1 MRELAQPRA
10 WGERSPG
17 MPVLPGSRA
26 TWIGTLRALIEELS
40 AHQDRDL
47 SDQESLPQAGG
58 LNRHQL
64 QRLVR
69 AGLLLREGRTFLPS
83 AAALA
88 WCQGGDAALLVEIF
102 HHNVRFVGEV
112 MDALTAGPRTHEQLL
127 DLARESFDLSWETS
141 APVRDRTTWLTV
153 TGMVD
158 LFDGRVHL
166 TDAGRDVMARIVVG
180 RPEPDDTDT
189 TAQLTPAVGAVA
201 QLIEQLDEAGL
212 RARADGANLY
222 VPGTSANG
230 GTMDALQVLVEAAMP
245 SITEADF
252 RQFVKDTFPK
262 AQTIATARTAKDT
275 LKALGLIQQTSSK
288 TWSATPAAIAWVE
301 SGEPLDLARTV
312 HASIAFFGEMLGV
325 LDEAARCT
333 SGTLV
338 EHSTRYLPNRGK
350 PLIRSAVNTRLNLLE
365 VCGLVTRLSQTAYR
379 TTALGRA
386 FKRSVPCLTSDNCPS
401 RAAPAADDADAS
413 HREAL
418 GSTLPPDSLG
428 SDIAAELESSAL
440 ASATHKR
447 LEKAAVAALAYL
459 GMPGEHVGGNEAVD
473 GRVHFGIGADSR
485 VLAVEAKTA
494 ASGRVVNQRLFP
506 LAGHR
511 AKIGA
516 EVTLLI
522 GPGFEPS
529 LLKEADED
537 PAIAVIETGLLAEV
551 VRRQERT
558 PLTPTQLAPLID
570 PALRAAQ
577 RREAIRGHWRDQEI
591 RGELEYALVDI
602 LNMEAEDP
610 LEEGGWLDLTSV
622 RRELRTRGYRI
633 AEDEV
638 VETLDFLAS
647 RRIGVLDRSDQ
658 GYRCIAGVH
667 TAGQRIRALGHQW
680 TAAAEIHHRMRTGDD
695 TGQGSKA

>member
-1 MRELAQPRA
+1 M
-10 WGERSPG
+10 
-17 MPVLPGSRA
+17 
-26 TWIGTLRALIEELS
+26 
-40 AHQDRDL
+40 
-47 SDQESLPQAGG
+47 
-58 LNRHQL
+58 
-64 QRLVR
+64 
-69 AGLLLREGRTFLPS
+69 
-83 AAALA
+83 
-88 WCQGGDAALLVEIF
+88 
-102 HHNVRFVGEV
+102 RFVGEV
-112 MDALTAGPRTHEQLL
+112 MDALASGPRTHDQLL
-127 DLARESFDLSWETS
+127 DLAREYFDLPWETS
-141 APVRDRTTWLTV
+141 GPVRDRTTWLTV

-166 TDAGRDVMARIVVG
+166 TDAGRDALARIVMG
-180 RPEPDDTDT
+180 RPEPDDTVT

-222 VPGTSANG
+222 IPGTSANG

-262 AQTIATARTAKDT
+262 AQTTATARTAKDT
-275 LKALGLIQQTSSK
+275 LKALGLIRQTSSK
-288 TWSATPAAIAWVE
+288 TWSATPAAIFWVE

-325 LDEAARCT
+325 LDETACPA
-333 SGTLV
+333 SGMLA
-338 EHSTRYLPNRGK
+338 ERSSRYLPNRDK
-350 PLIRSAVNTRLNLLE
+350 PLSRSAVNTRLNLLE

-386 FKRSVPCLTSDNCPS
+386 FKHSVPCLTVDDGSS
-401 RAAPAADDADAS
+401 HGASEGHPAD
-413 HREAL
+413 AL
-418 GSTLPPDSLG
+418 GSTLPQDSLG
-428 SDIAAELESSAL
+428 ADIAAELESSAL
-440 ASATHKR
+440 ASATPER

-459 GMPGEHVGGNEAVD
+459 GMPGEHVGGNQAVD
-473 GRVHFGIGADSR
+473 GRVRFGVGADSR
-485 VLAVEAKTA
+485 VLAVETKTA
-494 ASGRVVNQRLFP
+494 ASGQVVDQTLFN

-511 AKIGA
+511 AQIGA

-522 GPGFEPS
+522 GPGFRPS
-529 LLKEADED
+529 MLKEADDD

-551 VRRQERT
+551 IRRQERT
-558 PLTPTQLAPLID
+558 PLTPAQLAPLVD

-577 RREAIRGHWRDQEI
+577 RGDAIRGHWRNQEV

-602 LNMEAEDP
+602 LNVEAEDP

-622 RRELRTRGYRI
+622 RRELRTLGYRV
-633 AEDEV
+633 AGDEV
-638 VETLDFLAS
+638 METLDFLAS

-680 TAAAEIHHRMRTGDD
+680 TAAAEIHHRMRAGGD
-695 TGQGSKA
+695 TSQEPKG